1 MKLIL
6 KYTLL
11 TLLLFKLDTFALVAF
26 GSTIGSALSA
36 LFFGS
41 IIAYFFL
48 AEKVKPIWP
57 LIILGLLYFFLSAFS
72 YSGPTQD
79 FLINCVK
86 YFLFVTLI
94 SRLAQKTRNAELI
107 AILFLGALSILINAL
122 VFSSPYGRY
131 SGFYINPNT
140 AGAVALIGY
149 VFCLSL
155 KNTKL
160 RLLIQFGFIISGIM
174 TLSRYFIILLVLI
187 TLLSIVYNKRNLI
200 GAIFGALALL
210 FVITSGDFKLNSDR
224 FNALQSIFSNDV
236 DTETITKESRDE
248 TWALY
253 KKPLLNNVL
262 TGNGY
267 KSFQG
272 HEYDT
277 VGVQVGV
284 HNSYLM
290 VLGEAGILPF
300 LLFVYLYILLIIK
313 SIKHFFEHPEYLY
326 LAVVLFSY
334 LLVSHVYFENYII
347 LFFTIWLYIK
357 LIHDQSVNPE
367 ITKES

>member
-11 TLLLFKLDTFALVAF
+11 VLLLFKLDTFALIAF
-26 GSTIGSALSA
+26 GSTIGSVLSA
-36 LFFGS
+36 LFFGG
-41 IIAYFFL
+41 IIVYFFL
-48 AEKVKPIWP
+48 EEKVKIVWP
-57 LIILGLLYFFLSAFS
+57 LVLLGLCYFFISAIN

-79 FLINCVK
+79 FIINCIK
-86 YFLFVTLI
+86 YFLFIMLI
-94 SRLAQKTRNAELI
+94 PSLANEAKHNELI
-107 AILFLGALSILINAL
+107 TILFLGALSILVNAVL
-122 VFSSPYGRY
+122 FSNPYGRY

-140 AGAVALIGY
+140 AGTVALIGY

-155 KNTKL
+155 KNVKL
-160 RLLIQFGFIISGIM
+160 RLLLQFGFIISGIM

-200 GAIFGALALL
+200 GAIFGALAML

-224 FNALQSIFSNDV
+224 FKALQSIFSNDV

-253 KKPLLNNVL
+253 KKPLLTNLFV
-262 TGNGY
+262 GNGY

-272 HEYDT
+272 REYDT

-290 VLGEAGILPF
+290 VLGEAGILSF
-300 LLFVYLYILLIIK
+300 LLLAYLYILLIVK
-313 SIKHFFEHPEYLY
+313 SIKHFFKHPEYLY
-326 LAVVLFSY
+326 LSILLFTY

-347 LFFTIWLYIK
+347 LFFTIWLYKK
-357 LIHDQSVNPE
+357 LIHNQE
-367 ITKES
+367 INSEIPKES